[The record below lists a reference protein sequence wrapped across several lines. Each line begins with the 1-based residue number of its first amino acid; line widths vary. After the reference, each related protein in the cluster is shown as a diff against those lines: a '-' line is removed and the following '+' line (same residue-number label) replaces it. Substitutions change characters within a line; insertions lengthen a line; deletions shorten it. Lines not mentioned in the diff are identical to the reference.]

1 MSIYLASIPYL
12 TELSLFVLQLSQP
25 NNGAGTFDCD
35 EGCEVGTGAPVCGV
49 DDNTYFNECL
59 AICQGVEIERRGACP
74 SSPPMKMDSYIAQ
87 GKVTKEEMNA
97 FKAEKFKL
105 VAKRKPQFGNLPDKE
120 LVGDDNGPD
129 GPGNGNG
136 NGNGNGDGNVNG
148 NGNGNPKARTKA
160 SRIVYA
166 DDDTALEYV
175 AEYAMED
182 IPEGFSYDA
191 TEGDAPEPKDEGGR
205 LLSVLG
211 ADTRTQESYNNWPNW
226 RLTELDYW
234 SGWWI
239 FGSWSGRCSGGEFAC
254 ICS

>member
-1 MSIYLASIPYL
+1 
-12 TELSLFVLQLSQP
+12 
-25 NNGAGTFDCD
+25 
-35 EGCEVGTGAPVCGV
+35 
-49 DDNTYFNECL
+49 
-59 AICQGVEIERRGACP
+59 
-74 SSPPMKMDSYIAQ
+74 MKMDSYIGQ

-136 NGNGNGDGNVNG
+136 NGNPGNGNP
-148 NGNGNPKARTKA
+148 GNGNPKARSKA

-166 DDDTALEYV
+166 GDDTALEYV

-182 IPEGFSYDA
+182 IPEGVSYDA
-191 TEGDAPEPKDEGGR
+191 TEGDAPDPMDEGGR

-211 ADTRTQESYNNWPNW
+211 ADTRSQESYYNWPNW
-226 RLTELDYW
+226 RLTQLDYW
-234 SGWWI
+234 TGWWI
-239 FGSWSGRCSGGEFAC
+239 FASWQGRCSGGEFGHLPLFMR
-254 ICS
+254 ICMHETISHSHILAYHINNALRQPSLALTRS